1 MISFSP
7 CCSQP
12 IPWPSQIMAITLPC
26 IDGKWQAAETQA
38 PGVPCMRRAKL
49 TTMPWCEMASCR
61 GTSNQ
66 PSLSNYPC
74 SIQHRVTKENSS
86 HTVRVVVRS
95 LQRNLVSSHYAEP
108 PYPVY
113 KKTAALV
120 CDLSP
125 NTEKPIDPLPR
136 ITELSPTRSNK
147 VAIPADLR
155 TRFSFPKL
163 IHSHTV
169 NFISHPSELWI
180 TQFFFLNSYKFK
192 CYFIMMIVCWAWLSV
207 WLFDA
212 IKRPYLRKIP
222 SSRTTLWQVLRMLAR
237 TKASLTDPLII
248 LILWMIAY
256 SRAWIGDH
264 CIVECIAVV
273 NLIDFLDLHIVIL
286 NALISVCI

>member
-1 MISFSP
+1 
-7 CCSQP
+7 
-12 IPWPSQIMAITLPC
+12 
-26 IDGKWQAAETQA
+26 
-38 PGVPCMRRAKL
+38 
-49 TTMPWCEMASCR
+49 MASCR

-86 HTVRVVVRS
+86 RTVRVVVRS
-95 LQRNLVSSHYAEP
+95 LQRNLISSHCAEP
-108 PYPVY
+108 SYPVY

-169 NFISHPSELWI
+169 NFISHPSELRI
-180 TQFFFLNSYKFK
+180 TQFFFLN
-192 CYFIMMIVCWAWLSV
+192 
-207 WLFDA
+207 
-212 IKRPYLRKIP
+212 
-222 SSRTTLWQVLRMLAR
+222 
-237 TKASLTDPLII
+237 
-248 LILWMIAY
+248 
-256 SRAWIGDH
+256 
-264 CIVECIAVV
+264 
-273 NLIDFLDLHIVIL
+273 
-286 NALISVCI
+286 